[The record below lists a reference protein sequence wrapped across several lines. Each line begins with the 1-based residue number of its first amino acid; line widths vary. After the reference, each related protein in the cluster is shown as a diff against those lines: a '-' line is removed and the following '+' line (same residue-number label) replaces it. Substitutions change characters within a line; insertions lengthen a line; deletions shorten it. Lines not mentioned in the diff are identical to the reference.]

1 MKKTLNTLGAAVLM
15 LTLAFASVST
25 ANAQEKDAYTEGSVW
40 NVTYVRTHANQGD
53 VYLKDLS
60 KTWARAMDAY
70 VAAGLIKSYKILTG
84 SAFGE
89 DDFNLMLMMEHSGF
103 AQFDPDPAREARFEA
118 IEKKLQDEMGKET
131 YDKTVGN
138 YANIRDILGS
148 KTFRELHLKK

>member
-1 MKKTLNTLGAAVLM
+1 MKTMMNTLTAALLLLA
-15 LTLAFASVST
+15 LTFGSLTSV
-25 ANAQEKDAYTEGSVW
+25 NAQEKDAYDDGSVW
-40 NVTYVRTHANQGD
+40 NVTYVRTHANQSD

-70 VAAGLIKSYKILTG
+70 VTAGLIKSYKILSG
-84 SAFGE
+84 NAFGE
-89 DDFNLMLMMEHSGF
+89 DDFNLMLMMEFSSFGI
-103 AQFDPDPAREARFEA
+103 FDPDPAREARFDA
-118 IEKKLQDEMGKET
+118 IEKKLQEEMGKEA